1 MQATVRS
8 FDPGTRSGSVFF
20 DDGAI
25 AGFGPGAFARSGLRL
40 LRPGQ
45 RVAVS
50 CGPGGAIVAIT
61 LATFPLPPGPGEPAA
76 GPVIR
81 PPEAS
86 PGGHARSG

>member
-20 DDGAI
+20 DDGTI

-50 CGPGGAIVAIT
+50 CGPDGAIADLT
-61 LATFPLPPGPGEPAA
+61 LATFPLATQEARDTRDGQPSPPGQDARPA
-76 GPVIR
+76 
-81 PPEAS
+81 
-86 PGGHARSG
+86 

>member
-20 DDGAI
+20 DDGTV

-45 RVAVS
+45 RVAVGY
-50 CGPGGAIVAIT
+50 GPDGAIVGLT
-61 LATFPLPPGPGEPAA
+61 LATFPLPPGPDEP
-76 GPVIR
+76 VSQ

-86 PGGHARSG
+86 PGGHARTG

>member
-20 DDGAI
+20 DDGTI

-50 CGPGGAIVAIT
+50 CGPDGAIAGLT
-61 LATFPLPPGPGEPAA
+61 LATFPLDTKETQDAGDARPGRNARPG
-76 GPVIR
+76 
-81 PPEAS
+81 
-86 PGGHARSG
+86 